1 MVGLGPNANTLA
13 GAWPSCYKPRIIGRK
28 FMRSRLIRTALAAA
42 AVMLAQGA
50 LPAAAEEALKV
61 GKSVP
66 QAFGFTPL
74 NVGVEKGLF
83 QKNGV
88 AVEIVDFGGA
98 PRLAQGLISNAVDM
112 GLGSG
117 PDMANIVKGA
127 TIKAVGAAAGA
138 PMELTITVGTASNI
152 NTIADLKGR
161 GVAVSQVGSLTG
173 WLVSTLSASQGW
185 GRDGIKL
192 VLMNPMSQV
201 LASLISNQVDGITV
215 DLSTALK
222 LQNDGHGKM
231 LVKFGDHI
239 KDFHLYVIFATDDLI
254 AKRPQAIRDFL
265 KGWYETIAWM
275 KANKTE
281 AVAIAAKVQNV
292 DPAIVAGTYDLMMPV
307 FSTDG
312 HFNDKALATLAR
324 SFVELGLLDKEPDM
338 KTLYTEAFLPK

>member
-1 MVGLGPNANTLA
+1 MLRRHLTF
-13 GAWPSCYKPRIIGRK
+13 I
-28 FMRSRLIRTALAAA
+28 ALAAA
-42 AVMLAQGA
+42 LLATA
-50 LPAAAEEALKV
+50 PRVSADEALKV

-74 NVGVEKGLF
+74 NVGIEKGMF
-83 QKNGV
+83 KKHGID
-88 AVEIVDFGGA
+88 VEAVDFGGA

-127 TIKAVGAAAGA
+127 TIKAVGASAGA
-138 PMELTITVGTASNI
+138 PMELTITVGTKSNI
-152 NTIADLKGR
+152 NTVADLKGR
-161 GVAVSQVGSLTG
+161 GISVSQKGSLTG
-173 WLVSTLSASQGW
+173 WLVQTLSAQQGW
-185 GRDGIKL
+185 GRDGINL
-192 VLMNPMSQV
+192 VIMNPMSEV
-201 LASLISNQVDGITV
+201 LAQLISNGVDGITV

-222 LQNDGHGKM
+222 LQNENHGKL
-231 LVKFGDHI
+231 LVKFGDTI

-254 AKRPQAIRDFL
+254 AKRPQAVRDFL

-275 KANKTE
+275 KANKSE

-312 HFNDKALATLAR
+312 KFNDKAMAVLAR